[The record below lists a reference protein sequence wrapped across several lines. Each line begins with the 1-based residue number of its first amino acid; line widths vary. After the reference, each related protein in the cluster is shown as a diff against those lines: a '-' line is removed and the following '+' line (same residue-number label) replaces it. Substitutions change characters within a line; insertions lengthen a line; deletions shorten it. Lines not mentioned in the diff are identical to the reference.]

1 MHLPTL
7 LLLLLPTTLTFAAT
21 LPRRAC
27 TTLLSPLPS
36 ISLSKPSASSP
47 STSQTLTFSPP
58 ASAPGPCTL
67 LASFPA
73 GYPIA
78 STGATQV
85 NVVAVDGP
93 AAGSLVGTVTFAAGE
108 RRTIN
113 SFACRGEMKFRL
125 EMAGPGAGSVQFAQ
139 GGGAGVVLTYGC

>member
-7 LLLLLPTTLTFAAT
+7 LLLLPTTITLAAT

-27 TTLLSPLPS
+27 TTLLSPLP
-36 ISLSKPSASSP
+36 ISLSKPTASSP
-47 STSQTLTFSPP
+47 STSQTLVFSPP

-67 LASFPA
+67 LATFPA
-73 GYPIA
+73 GYPI
-78 STGATQV
+78 SSSGAAQV

-108 RRTIN
+108 RQTIN
-113 SFACRGEMKFRL
+113 SFACRGEMTFRL
-125 EMAGPGAGSVQFAQ
+125 EMAGPGSGSVQFAQ
-139 GGGAGVVLTYGC
+139 GEEAGVVLTYGC